1 MIPFFVYIHQEK
13 NNSVAYLLDY
23 SKDVIAFMSDFFYSR
38 SAQFVNFI
46 NLAVLT
52 ISQDGTF
59 DPKLSFKFHSRISSK
74 QNLIIWLAAFKYSMF
89 IFLYQGVLTCESV
102 DEISRCNLNQMKA
115 TEQYVPVVLFIILYK
130 VTSTIDIQMN
140 IKYSYLRGCSNSL
153 FETADL
159 AVNKSRKASI
169 GARQMRAIFVMT
181 LTTLN

>member
-1 MIPFFVYIHQEK
+1 M
-13 NNSVAYLLDY
+13 
-23 SKDVIAFMSDFFYSR
+23 
-38 SAQFVNFI
+38 
-46 NLAVLT
+46 
-52 ISQDGTF
+52 
-59 DPKLSFKFHSRISSK
+59 
-74 QNLIIWLAAFKYSMF
+74 
-89 IFLYQGVLTCESV
+89 

-115 TEQYVPVVLFIILYK
+115 TEYYVPVVLFIIILYK

-159 AVNKSRKASI
+159 AVNKSRNASI